1 MVVNR
6 GRMYAAQALDAGN
19 SVLEIQKRLEA
30 QMKPKA
36 VSLINNTPDE
46 MESPVDHGGLTEAV
60 FNKALNRMIAES
72 GGKIS
77 IKSGKRSNARQKQ
90 LWEQALKKYGDPEIA
105 DNWVARPGHSK
116 HETGLAA
123 DLAYADAAAK
133 AWAHA
138 NAKKYGL
145 HFPLANEDW
154 HAELLG
160 SR

>member
-1 MVVNR
+1 MANR
-6 GRMYAAQALDAGN
+6 GRVFAAQALDQGN
-19 SVLEIQKRLEA
+19 AVLDMQKRLAE
-30 QMKPKA
+30 QLKPKA
-36 VSLINNTPDE
+36 VSLVNNAPDE

-60 FNKALNRMIAES
+60 FNKAISKMIAES

-77 IKSGKRSNARQKQ
+77 VKSGKRSNQRQQQ
-90 LWEQALKKYGDPEIA
+90 LWQNALKKYGDPEVA

-116 HETGLAA
+116 HEKGIAA

-133 AWAHA
+133 AWAHE
-138 NAKKYGL
+138 NAKKYGI